1 MNKSRQH
8 ILVIDDD
15 REITLL
21 LSDYLQQ
28 HGYKVTSMHDGLRL
42 KSLLTQQHV
51 DLAIL
56 DVMLPGPDG
65 LRLCQ
70 SIRKNYD
77 FPIIMLSAAHSEAD
91 RVAGLELG
99 ADDYVAKPF
108 SARELLA
115 RIKSQLRRA
124 SGDLP
129 SQRRGLDPLAKLK
142 FAHCTLDRETHCIIG
157 EDEVAISLS
166 QREYD
171 LLTIFAEH
179 PKRILSRD
187 QLTDLL
193 YDKPHTPY
201 DRSIDVMIAR
211 LRKKIELDAKKP
223 QILLTVR
230 GGGYQFNTEVESIR

>member
-8 ILVIDDD
+8 ILIIDDD
-15 REITLL
+15 QEITML

-28 HGYKVTSMHDGLRL
+28 HGYRVTAMHNGSQLNAV
-42 KSLLTQQHV
+42 LTQHHI

-70 SIRKNYD
+70 SIRKNHD
-77 FPIIMLSAAHSEAD
+77 FPIIMLSAAHTEAD

-99 ADDYVAKPF
+99 ADDYMAKPF

-124 SGDLP
+124 SGELP
-129 SQRRGLDPLAKLK
+129 SQRHKLNPMVKLK

-157 EDEVAISLS
+157 QDKVAISLS

-171 LLTIFAEH
+171 LLTIFTEH

-193 YDKPHTPY
+193 YDKPHAPF
-201 DRSIDVMIAR
+201 DRSIDVLIGR
-211 LRKKIELDAKKP
+211 LRKKIEQDSKTP

-230 GGGYQFNTEVESIR
+230 GGGYQFNADVEPV